1 MYNASQTGLGWTSD
15 GDILQTSSYKLKKLR
30 GFDNFVR
37 RLMFI
42 LRTEPNT
49 YVYNPSV
56 GVGLT
61 RFVGRVNTRQ
71 TRNEIQDTIMTA
83 LLSNDIAYP
92 YNPSVNVKYVNP
104 QSIKISLSLES
115 ETFTYQTAIALN
127 IKDGKLDPLDL
138 NQTPTPTQG
147 PAVSD
152 PGSKAE
158 TKKSNKYFARKP

>member
-30 GFDNFVR
+30 GFDNFIR

-42 LRTEPNT
+42 LITEPGT
-49 YVYNPSV
+49 YFYNPSV

-61 RFVGRVNTRQ
+61 RFVGRVNNKQ
-71 TRNEIQDTIMTA
+71 TRDEIKNTILSALNFNDTT
-83 LLSNDIAYP
+83 YP
-92 YNPSVNVKYVNP
+92 YTPSVNVKYINP
-104 QSIKISLSLES
+104 KSIKISISLIGDS
-115 ETFTYQTAIALN
+115 VSFSTAIALN